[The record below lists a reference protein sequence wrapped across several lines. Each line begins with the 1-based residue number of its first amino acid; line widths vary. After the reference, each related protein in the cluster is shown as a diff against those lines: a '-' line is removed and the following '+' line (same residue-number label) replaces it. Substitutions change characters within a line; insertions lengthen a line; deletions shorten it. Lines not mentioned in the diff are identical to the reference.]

1 MRERLA
7 LKPVTDEEKAPFLKT
22 VKEYFREL
30 NPDFVPR
37 EGWEAHYIE
46 SLRPDR
52 ALPNWIVLDEAR
64 IGFTIFGVE
73 EHRFL
78 PKKIGAIYEFY
89 IVPSWRGKG
98 LGREAALKVFERLRT
113 DQADRIQVDVVTGN
127 HNAAVFWR
135 NLGLTKVSERLVL
148 QYRQVVK

>member
-1 MRERLA
+1 MKERLA
-7 LKPVTDEEKAPFLKT
+7 LRPVTDEEKALFLET

-30 NPDFVPR
+30 NPDFVPS
-37 EGWEAHYIE
+37 EVWEAHYIE

-52 ALPNWIVLDEAR
+52 ALFPNWIALDEAR

-78 PKKIGAIYEFY
+78 PKKIGVIYEFY
-89 IVPSWRGKG
+89 IVPGWRGKG
-98 LGREAALKVFERLRT
+98 LGKEAALKVIERLRAG
-113 DQADRIQVDVVTGN
+113 QVVRIQVEVVAGN
-127 HNAAVFWR
+127 QKAAVFWR

-148 QYRQVVK
+148 QQDRW